1 MKKLFRAIAVG
12 AAMMLTGCQSVSTT
26 SPGTIGV
33 ERQQRMVTLLS
44 ESEVNQMAAEAYRK
58 ELAKG
63 KEQGALNQNQKQ
75 LKQLRE
81 IADRLVQHV
90 SVFRMDAQHWDW
102 EVNLLSSKQLNAY
115 CMPGGKIMFY
125 TGILDELKLTDDEI
139 AAIMGHE
146 MAHALREH
154 GREAMS
160 RAYVQQLGFSAAAA
174 LLGTDQNMMQMAD
187 VVVNYAMTLPNSRT
201 NEVEADL
208 IGLEL
213 MARAGYDPNAAV
225 TLWEKMSAAG
235 GGGTPE
241 FMSTHPAHNTRIS
254 GLRANI
260 PKVQHLGKPH

>member
-12 AAMMLTGCQSVSTT
+12 AAITLAGCQSVSTT
-26 SPGTIGV
+26 SSGTVGV
-33 ERQQRMVTLLS
+33 ERQQRMVTILS
-44 ESEVNQMAAEAYRK
+44 ESEVNQMAAEAYRQ
-58 ELAKG
+58 ELARG
-63 KEQGALNQNQKQ
+63 KEDGTLNQNKEQ

-81 IADRLVQHV
+81 IADRLVKHV
-90 SVFRMDAQHWDW
+90 SVFRMDALHWDW
-102 EVNLLSSKQLNAY
+102 EVNLLTSKQLNAY

-125 TGILDELKLTDDEI
+125 TGILDELELTDDEI

-160 RAYVQQLGFSAAAA
+160 RAYVQQLGFGAAAT
-174 LLGTDQNMMQMAD
+174 LLGADQNMMQMAD
-187 VVVNYAMTLPNSRT
+187 VLVNYAMTLPNSRT

-213 MARAGYDPNAAV
+213 MARAGYDPHAAV

-235 GGGTPE
+235 GGSPPE

-260 PKVQHLGKPH
+260 PKVQHLGGQD

>member
-12 AAMMLTGCQSVSTT
+12 AAITLAGCQSVSTT
-26 SPGTIGV
+26 SSGTVGV
-33 ERQQRMVTLLS
+33 ERQQRMVTILS
-44 ESEVNQMAAEAYRK
+44 ESEVNQMAAEAYRQ
-58 ELAKG
+58 ELARG
-63 KEQGALNQNQKQ
+63 KEDGTLNQNKEQ

-81 IADRLVQHV
+81 IADRLVKHV
-90 SVFRMDAQHWDW
+90 SVFRMDALHWDW
-102 EVNLLSSKQLNAY
+102 EVNLLTSKQLNAY

-125 TGILDELKLTDDEI
+125 TGILDELELTDDEI

-160 RAYVQQLGFSAAAA
+160 RAYVQQLGFGAAAT
-174 LLGTDQNMMQMAD
+174 LLGADQNMMQMAD
-187 VVVNYAMTLPNSRT
+187 VLVNYAMTLPNSRT

-213 MARAGYDPNAAV
+213 MARAGYDPHAAV

-235 GGGTPE
+235 GGSPPE
-241 FMSTHPAHNTRIS
+241 FMSTHPGHNTRIS

-260 PKVQHLGKPH
+260 PKVQHLGGQD